1 MQPYVPPWIES
12 TTIVTSLLIAV
23 VVGIG
28 FMRRARSVPSP
39 RPAMPAWPLIGS
51 VVLAL
56 WLLAAFILGSQG
68 FFRPTPSNRF
78 PTIILAFIPL
88 VAGYALFLL
97 SRSFHAIV
105 TATPLAWLIGVQF
118 FRTFGLLF
126 LFLSAGG
133 NLPGLFAL
141 PAGIGD
147 GLVGITAPIVVYLL
161 LTQHPW
167 TRPAAALWN
176 IAGIVDLVV
185 AMTIGFLSS
194 PGPLQLLARDVPNV
208 LVTAFPLVLV
218 PTFAVPLFLLL
229 HLFSLHGLRNRALG
243 TRVHKGRVH
252 AHAVAFGVVL

>member
-1 MQPYVPPWIES
+1 MEPYVPPWIGS

-28 FMRRARSVPSP
+28 FVRRAQSVPSP
-39 RPAMPAWPLIGS
+39 RPATPAWPLIGS

-56 WLLAAFILGSQG
+56 WLLAAFILGGQG
-68 FFRPTPSNRF
+68 FFRPAPSNRF

-88 VAGYALFLL
+88 VAGYALLLL
-97 SRSFHAIV
+97 SRSFRAIV

-118 FRTFGLLF
+118 FRTFGLVFVILY
-126 LFLSAGG
+126 AGG
-133 NLPGLFAL
+133 NLPGVFAL

-147 GLVGITAPIVVYLL
+147 GLVGITAPIVAYLL

-167 TRPAAALWN
+167 ARPAAVLWN
-176 IAGIVDLVV
+176 IAGIIDLVV

-194 PGPLQLLARDVPNV
+194 PGPFQLLAHDAPNV

-243 TRVHKGRVH
+243 DRIQTGSRP
-252 AHAVAFGVVL
+252 AHV

>member
-1 MQPYVPPWIES
+1 MEPYVPPWIGS
-12 TTIVTSLLIAV
+12 TTIVASLLIAV
-23 VVGIG
+23 VVGTG
-28 FMRRARSVPSP
+28 FVRRAQSVPTP
-39 RPAMPAWPLIGS
+39 RPATPAWPLIGS

-68 FFRPTPSNRF
+68 FFRPAPSNRF

-88 VAGYALFLL
+88 VAGYALLLL
-97 SRSFHAIV
+97 SRSFRAIV

-118 FRTFGLLF
+118 FRTFGLVFVILY
-126 LFLSAGG
+126 AGG
-133 NLPGLFAL
+133 NLPGVFAL

-147 GLVGITAPIVVYLL
+147 GLVGITAPIVAYLL

-167 TRPAAALWN
+167 ARPAAVLWN
-176 IAGIVDLVV
+176 IAGIIDLVV

-194 PGPLQLLARDVPNV
+194 PGPFQLLAHDAPNV

-229 HLFSLHGLRNRALG
+229 HLFSLHGVRNRALG
-243 TRVHKGRVH
+243 DRIQTGSRP
-252 AHAVAFGVVL
+252 AHV